1 MIEARVN
8 EVLNRALAESA
19 KAQGL
24 SSALA
29 GRLLHVVVSST
40 KFAGSLRSEGATVR
54 FAIGALPAGTT
65 ADATISGS
73 ALSLAGLMSERQ
85 RELIHGGAVQ
95 ISGDGEI
102 AARFSE
108 LATLLKPDVEHEL
121 SRLFGR
127 MPAHLLVGGVRGLLA
142 RGRALFDSQ
151 LHTAADYLAHE
162 KQTLVPKAEAEHYFK
177 QVDSLREQVDRVDA
191 RLLQLERRP

>member
-1 MIEARVN
+1 MIAVRIT

-19 KAQGL
+19 KARDF
-24 SSALA
+24 SAALT
-29 GRLLHVVVSST
+29 GRLLHVVVKGT
-40 KFAGSLRSEGATVR
+40 PFAGSLRSEGATVR
-54 FAIGALPAGTT
+54 FTMGALPDGTT

-85 RELIHGGAVQ
+85 RELIHSGAVQ

-102 AARFSE
+102 AAKFSE

-121 SRLFGR
+121 SGLFGR
-127 MPAHLLVGGVRGLLA
+127 MPAHLLVSGVRSLFA
-142 RGRALFDSQ
+142 RGRALFNSQ

-162 KQTLVPKAEAEHYFK
+162 KQALVPQAEAEHFFK
-177 QVDSLREQVDRVDA
+177 QVDALREQVDRVAA
-191 RLLQLERRP
+191 RIVQLERRP